1 MTVSVTLRKIVI
13 KDVEGG
19 EEYEVPTLRTAKEI
33 AEIVEETEREEA
45 IQHLS
50 EAVWESYHQLGTKK
64 TGND

>member
-1 MTVSVTLRKIVI
+1 MKISVTLRRVII
-13 KDVEGG
+13 KDAESG
-19 EEYEVPTLRTAKEI
+19 EAYEVPTLRTAKDI

-50 EAVWESYHQLGTKK
+50 EAVWESYHQLGTKE